1 MHPKHLYRD
10 DGERFTKNDNGFY
23 TMDSSNMAVPYQW
36 SYLTLIS
43 TGRFSTSPDGDMVW
57 LPKDT
62 LIYKQGDN
70 TQYALDSGVWVRKVK
85 ETPKDE
91 PRERGY

>member
-1 MHPKHLYRD
+1 MYPNHLYRD
-10 DGERFTKNDNGFY
+10 DGERFTKNASGLY
-23 TMDSSNMAVPYQW
+23 TMDSTNMAVPYQW
-36 SYLTLIS
+36 SYLNLIS
-43 TGRFSTSPDGDMVW
+43 TGRFSLSQDVDMVW

-70 TQYALDSGVWVRKVK
+70 TQLALDSGVWVRKVK
-85 ETPKDE
+85 DVAKDE